1 MAWYCQRKL
10 QEISTKI
17 GDSLSQLKAYCEQK
31 HVVDRGYFDFLGSNI
46 ETVIVPEQMEI
57 LENTAN
63 IVAEMKALV
72 ALEEKRRTTHSQL
85 TQREKKGVVKK
96 GRIEKRKNT
105 AQRGLNPY
113 EKHRIPPISG
123 STSNESVADQP
134 TDTLR
139 EETEQPIP
147 GTSNE

>member
-31 HVVDRGYFDFLGSNI
+31 HVVDRGYFDFLESNI
-46 ETVIVPEQMEI
+46 EKVIVPEQMEI

-85 TQREKKGVVKK
+85 TQREKKVSSRK
-96 GRIEKRKNT
+96 GKSKNGKT
-105 AQRGLNPY
+105 QHN
-113 EKHRIPPISG
+113 
-123 STSNESVADQP
+123 AD
-134 TDTLR
+134 
-139 EETEQPIP
+139 
-147 GTSNE
+147 